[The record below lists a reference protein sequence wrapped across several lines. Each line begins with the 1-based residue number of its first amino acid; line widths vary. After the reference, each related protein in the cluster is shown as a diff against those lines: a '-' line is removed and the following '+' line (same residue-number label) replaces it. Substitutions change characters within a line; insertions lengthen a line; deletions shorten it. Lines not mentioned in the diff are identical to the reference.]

1 MAVSYDNRKKSYD
14 AMDDSQ
20 KQQYNNMLSQKS
32 ESHIGNQYLKQWQQE
47 QNNQQQTSNESNFN
61 NQAQPYNIEK
71 AVDNTQKA
79 YTGGNK
85 QPTDMTAE
93 EYRNSD
99 EYKNSQW
106 KLYEWQIKSE
116 VSPDLDQ
123 SKFNEA
129 PWQISVK
136 EWTAAQTG
144 KPDYTISTDAR
155 LNEMKSNLDQYFQDS
170 PRMFSDRETFNRVFD
185 YNNRESDAQRQLLDS
200 YWKRKEDMDKASQYT
215 SWESIM
221 NWLNNSE
228 ITTDQLNLIKDT
240 NPEAYR
246 KRQELQ
252 EEEIKKRIVNSIV
265 PPLLEEISQNMV
277 NMMNNLWIQPQEAED
292 IEWVYNDTMDRTQA
306 WQTMEDANRTVKRI
320 EEVNNKRT
328 AIMNRY
334 ANSTW
339 WTVSDALAAARM
351 QKALAP
357 YDTEMQGLQYQYQDY
372 ANLFSQKQAAAY
384 QAAQVRWMQANENQR
399 IWNQR
404 LTALWFAQT
413 AMSYR
418 TPEQQA
424 QLRLQEQQAQNE
436 MQLLQ
441 QSRLN
446 DLNRYNAYA
455 TAKMQNQLQAELTDL
470 SVEDENQLKANL
482 NNVLSD
488 YYKQYWDIIQR
499 SQPQVV
505 DDIIAYAKKNWISVA
520 QALSENFIKP
530 LQNKAEY
537 KQKVASDY
545 GMLSKQT
552 IGTINWRSVIMTTNP
567 NGSISYQYI
576 DSWITDSYTIDG
588 VDYVVYNWQ
597 QMTAKE
603 FNEKYWWTT
612 WTIKPYDMVD
622 SKVFDTSPQSH
633 NYYTLRDF
641 IDDPSN
647 QVWSKA
653 WQCAKFVNNYLEKIW
668 VGRYFGNENI
678 QTRQSRC
685 NSNTAKVWTI
695 AVFDYNHKSDDWIN
709 HGHVGIVTK
718 VDADWK
724 GFRVL
729 DSNYDVNN
737 PWTVKERHILNWSSS
752 LKGFFDPSQPPSASK
767 TSWSTWDIFTRNDG
781 TEFDVWNSEIYNSLD
796 NRWKQAVQQLLNN
809 SLARTAITKRNWYSD
824 PEWILT
830 AVSEINPAWSE
841 SDYNNRKT
849 AEANRAKLEIGWA
862 TSRNATAATTAK
874 RVYDLLDDIT
884 DKDLKRTWINTIN
897 DLINATS
904 KEFWNEKIVELQT
917 LLNWLQ
923 SEAAGALKWG
933 NAAISDKDKEDMQAV
948 FNANL
953 TNWQLKK
960 AMETMIRLL
969 YDKNE
974 SEAKAIY
981 NYWFYK
987 KKPIWTDEINEWMTN
1002 DLWIDLSV
1010 YYDYN
1015 SWSTWP
1021 EDIRARYFDWLY
1033 TQSSVSDSN
1042 IDFILNG

>member
-1 MAVSYDNRKKSYD
+1 
-14 AMDDSQ
+14 
-20 KQQYNNMLSQKS
+20 
-32 ESHIGNQYLKQWQQE
+32 
-47 QNNQQQTSNESNFN
+47 
-61 NQAQPYNIEK
+61 
-71 AVDNTQKA
+71 
-79 YTGGNK
+79 
-85 QPTDMTAE
+85 
-93 EYRNSD
+93 
-99 EYKNSQW
+99 
-106 KLYEWQIKSE
+106 
-116 VSPDLDQ
+116 
-123 SKFNEA
+123 
-129 PWQISVK
+129 
-136 EWTAAQTG
+136 
-144 KPDYTISTDAR
+144 
-155 LNEMKSNLDQYFQDS
+155 
-170 PRMFSDRETFNRVFD
+170 
-185 YNNRESDAQRQLLDS
+185 
-200 YWKRKEDMDKASQYT
+200 
-215 SWESIM
+215 
-221 NWLNNSE
+221 
-228 ITTDQLNLIKDT
+228 
-240 NPEAYR
+240 
-246 KRQELQ
+246 
-252 EEEIKKRIVNSIV
+252 
-265 PPLLEEISQNMV
+265 
-277 NMMNNLWIQPQEAED
+277 
-292 IEWVYNDTMDRTQA
+292 MDRTQA